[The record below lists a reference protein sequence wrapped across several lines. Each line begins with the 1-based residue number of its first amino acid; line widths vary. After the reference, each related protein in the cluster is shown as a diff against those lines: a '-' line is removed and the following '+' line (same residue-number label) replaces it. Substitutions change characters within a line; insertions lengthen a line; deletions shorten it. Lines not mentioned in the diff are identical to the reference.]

1 MVLKKQKITFCA
13 HFLREKKGICLL
25 TPHKQI
31 PFLTIS
37 EENIFFKT
45 QGTRLRAMVA
55 LNKGLE

>member
-13 HFLREKKGICLL
+13 HFLRKKKDICLL
-25 TPHKQI
+25 TTHKQI

-45 QGTRLRAMVA
+45 QGTRLHAMVA